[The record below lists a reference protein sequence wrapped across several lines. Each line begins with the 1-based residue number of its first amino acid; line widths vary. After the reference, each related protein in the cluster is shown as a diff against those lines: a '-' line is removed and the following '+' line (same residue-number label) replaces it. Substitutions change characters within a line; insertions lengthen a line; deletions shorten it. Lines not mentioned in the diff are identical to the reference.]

1 VLSQKQAQA
10 VQEAA
15 RAINQKVQIFWAGN
29 DAEMARAFD
38 AILGQR
44 IGALL
49 VAADPF
55 FDTRRDALTGWA
67 AQNKIPSMFQFRDYA
82 VAGGLMSYGIDLP
95 DVYRQIGGYTARIIK
110 GEKPSD
116 LPVTEPTKF
125 ELVINLKTAKVLGL
139 TMPSGLMSIAD
150 EVIE

>member
-1 VLSQKQAQA
+1 M
-10 VQEAA
+10 AA
-15 RAINQKVQIFWAGN
+15 
-29 DAEMARAFD
+29 AFD
-38 AILGQR
+38 AILDQH

-55 FDTRRDALTGWA
+55 FDTRRGALTGWA
-67 AQNKIPSMFQFRDYA
+67 AQHKVPSMFQFRDYA
-82 VAGGLMSYGIDLP
+82 VAGGLMNYGINLP
-95 DVYRQIGGYTARIIK
+95 DVYRQIGGYTARILK

-125 ELVINLKTAKVLGL
+125 DFVINLKTAKLLGV
-139 TMPSGLMSIAD
+139 TIPSGLMSIAD